1 MQYFV
6 CFGKGWIYVEEST
19 DYLSVESRD
28 CGAAEGKG
36 FETWLVRHRQNAEEA
51 LRADEQGSMP
61 GF

>member
-28 CGAAEGKG
+28 CGAEGKG
-36 FETWLVRHRQNAEEA
+36 VYGEAQNAEEA

-61 GF
+61 GFKLN